1 MNETASPVSADPL
14 PAGTA
19 PAQTPHPVEKKEVL
33 FHGVPAS
40 PGICRGRVL
49 VFGAAHTDF
58 DEIDQIPIEPSEV
71 NAEVEHFLTA
81 VEKTKNEI
89 KALQD
94 KMQKTIEKRDA
105 KIFDAHLLLVEDK
118 LLHKEVISRIR
129 TQLCSAQSAFLLTIQ
144 KYIKA
149 ISGANDT
156 YLNERAGDI
165 RDIASRVIR
174 NLNGDSDA
182 GPTLDHLPENT
193 VVIAHDLTPSDTAM
207 LDRRNI
213 LGFAIETGSR
223 TCHTSI
229 LARSLRIPAVV
240 GMRNIAGKFANGD
253 EVIVDGFLGM
263 VIRNP
268 SKETLAFYKEK
279 ISRKDELYNLLLKES
294 SRAAET
300 TDGYRV
306 KLCAN
311 IEGAD
316 DLDQVFRC
324 GAEGI
329 GLFRTEYLFMNTPVP
344 PDEETQYNIYAK
356 LLQAMRGRAV
366 TIRTVDL
373 GGDKLDYASASATR
387 EPNPF
392 LGLRAIRLCHEKPR
406 IIRTQL
412 RALLRA
418 GVFGDL
424 RIMFPMVS
432 SLSEIEELLTIRDEV
447 MEELK
452 NENLQFDPKVK
463 IGAMIEIPS
472 ACLIADALAAK
483 VDFFSIGSNDL
494 VQYTLAVDRL
504 NERVAYLYRPSHPA
518 VMELI
523 RLTVAAAKKHRIP
536 VCVCGEIA
544 ADPRFTPILLG
555 LGVLE
560 LSMSPNAIAE
570 IRGVIRKT
578 SMLASERIAKVAL
591 TATDP
596 EDVMDLA
603 KEHIQTVAPD
613 IASIFG

>member
-1 MNETASPVSADPL
+1 MNASASSDPL
-14 PAGTA
+14 PADAAA
-19 PAQTPHPVEKKEVL
+19 PPPHSVEKKEVL
-33 FHGVPAS
+33 FHGFPAS

-58 DEIDQIPIEPSEV
+58 NEIDPIPIEASEAD
-71 NAEVEHFLTA
+71 AEVERFQSAL
-81 VEKTKNEI
+81 EKTKAEI
-89 KALQD
+89 KALQK
-94 KMQKTIEKRDA
+94 KMQRTIEKRDA
-105 KIFDAHLLLVEDK
+105 KIFDAHLLIVEDK
-118 LLHKEVISRIR
+118 LLLKEVVSRIR
-129 TQLCSAQSAFLLTIQ
+129 GQLCSAQSSFLLTIQ
-144 KYIKA
+144 RYLNA
-149 ISGANDT
+149 ISGTNDT

-165 RDIASRVIR
+165 RDIANRILR
-174 NLNGDSDA
+174 NLTGDRDG
-182 GPTLDHLPENT
+182 GPSLDNLPENT

-207 LDRRNI
+207 LDRKNI
-213 LGFAIETGSR
+213 LGFAIETGSK

-268 SKETLAFYKEK
+268 SRDTLAFYREK
-279 ISRKDELYNLLLKES
+279 ISRKDELYSVLMKES

-316 DLDQVFRC
+316 DLEEVYRC

-329 GLFRTEYLFMNTPVP
+329 GLFRTEYLFMNTPVA
-344 PDEETQYNIYAK
+344 PDEETQYRIYAK
-356 LLQAMRGRAV
+356 LLRGMRGRAV

-373 GGDKLDYASASATR
+373 GGDKLDFASASAAR

-392 LGLRAIRLCHEKPR
+392 LGLRAIRLCHEKPQL
-406 IIRTQL
+406 IRTQL

-418 GVFGDL
+418 GVEGDL

-432 SLSEIEELLTIRDEV
+432 SLSEIEELLAIRDEV

-452 NENLQFDPKVK
+452 IEKIPFDPKVK

-523 RLTVAAAKKHRIP
+523 RLTVEAAKKHRIP

-560 LSMSPNAIAE
+560 LSMSPNALAE
-570 IRGVIRKT
+570 VRGVIRKT
-578 SMLASERIAKVAL
+578 SMLDSEHLAKVAL
-591 TATDP
+591 TAADP
-596 EDVMDLA
+596 EDVMVLA

-613 IASIFG
+613 IASILG

>member
-1 MNETASPVSADPL
+1 MIDTASADPL
-14 PAGTA
+14 PAAAT
-19 PAQTPHPVEKKEVL
+19 HPVEKKEVL
-33 FHGVPAS
+33 FHGFPAS
-40 PGICRGRVL
+40 PGICCGRVL

-58 DEIDQIPIEPSEV
+58 REVDPIPIEASEID
-71 NAEVEHFLTA
+71 AEIARFQSA
-81 VEKTKNEI
+81 IEKTKSEI
-89 KALQD
+89 KTIQNR
-94 KMQKTIEKRDA
+94 MQKTIEKRDA
-105 KIFDAHLLLVEDK
+105 KIFDAHLLIVEDR
-118 LLHKEVISRIR
+118 LLHKEVVSRIR
-129 TQLCSAQSAFLLTIQ
+129 NELCNAQSSFLLTIRR
-144 KYIKA
+144 YLDA
-149 ISGANDT
+149 ISGTNDT

-165 RDIASRVIR
+165 RDIANRILR
-174 NLNGDSDA
+174 NLNGDKDG
-182 GPTLDHLPENT
+182 GPSLDNLPENT

-213 LGFAIETGSR
+213 LGFAIETGSK

-268 SKETLAFYKEK
+268 SRETLAFYREK
-279 ISRKDELYNLLLKES
+279 ISRKDELYSILQKES

-316 DLDQVFRC
+316 DLEEVSRC

-329 GLFRTEYLFMNTPVP
+329 GLFRTEYLFMNTPVA
-344 PDEETQYNIYAK
+344 PDEETQYKIYSK
-356 LLQAMRGRAV
+356 LLRAMRGRAV

-373 GGDKLDYASASATR
+373 GGDKLDFASASATR

-392 LGLRAIRLCHEKPR
+392 LGLRAIRLCHEKPQL
-406 IIRTQL
+406 IRTQL

-418 GVFGDL
+418 GVYGDL

-432 SLSEIEELLTIRDEV
+432 SLSEIEELLAIRDEV

-452 NENLQFDPKVK
+452 NENLPFDPKVR

-523 RLTVAAAKKHRIP
+523 RLTVEAAKKHRIP

-570 IRGVIRKT
+570 VRGVIRKT
-578 SMLASERIAKVAL
+578 SMLASEQLAKIAL
-591 TATDP
+591 TAADP
-596 EDVMDLA
+596 EDVMVLA
-603 KEHIQTVAPD
+603 KEHIQSVAPD
-613 IASIFG
+613 IASILG

>member
-1 MNETASPVSADPL
+1 MTSPASTDPLGTASA
-14 PAGTA
+14 
-19 PAQTPHPVEKKEVL
+19 PHPVEKKEVL
-33 FHGVPAS
+33 FHGFPAS

-58 DEIDQIPIEPSEV
+58 NEIDPIPIEPSDAE
-71 NAEVEHFLTA
+71 AEVARFQSA
-81 VEKTKNEI
+81 IEKTKAEI
-89 KALQD
+89 KALQK

-105 KIFDAHLLLVEDK
+105 KIFDAHLLIVEDK
-118 LLHKEVISRIR
+118 LLHREVVSRIR
-129 TQLCSAQSAFLLTIQ
+129 TGLCNAQSSFLLTIQ
-144 KYIKA
+144 RYLNA
-149 ISGANDT
+149 ISGTNDT

-165 RDIASRVIR
+165 RDIANRILR
-174 NLNGDSDA
+174 NLTGDKDG
-182 GPTLDHLPENT
+182 GPSLDNLPENT

-207 LDRRNI
+207 LDRKNI

-268 SKETLAFYKEK
+268 CRETLAFYKEK
-279 ISRKDELYNLLLKES
+279 ISRKDELYSILLKDS

-316 DLDQVFRC
+316 DLEQVFRC

-344 PDEETQYNIYAK
+344 PDEETQFQIYSK
-356 LLQAMRGRAV
+356 LLRAMHGRAV

-373 GGDKLDYASASATR
+373 GGDKLDFASASAIR

-392 LGLRAIRLCHEKPR
+392 LGLRAIRLCHEKPQ

-418 GVFGDL
+418 GVEGDL

-432 SLSEIEELLTIRDEV
+432 SLSEIEELLSIRDEV

-452 NENLQFDPKVK
+452 RENLPFDPKVR

-472 ACLIADALAAK
+472 ACLIADALAAI
-483 VDFFSIGSNDL
+483 VDFFSIGSHDL
-494 VQYTLAVDRL
+494 VQYPLAVDRL

-523 RLTVAAAKKHRIP
+523 RLTVEAAKRHRIP

-560 LSMSPNAIAE
+560 LSTSPNALAE

-578 SMLASERIAKVAL
+578 SMLDSERIAKVAL
-591 TATDP
+591 TAADP
-596 EDVMDLA
+596 EDVMVLA

>member
-1 MNETASPVSADPL
+1 MIDPASADPL
-14 PAGTA
+14 PGAAAAA
-19 PAQTPHPVEKKEVL
+19 PAVEKKEVL
-33 FHGVPAS
+33 FHGFPAS

-58 DEIDQIPIEPSEV
+58 HEIDPIPIAASEV
-71 NAEVEHFLTA
+71 DAEVARFQSA
-81 VEKTKNEI
+81 IEKTKSEI
-89 KALQD
+89 KTIQD
-94 KMQKTIEKRDA
+94 RMQKTIEKRDA
-105 KIFDAHLLLVEDK
+105 KIFDAHLLIVGDK
-118 LLHKEVISRIR
+118 LIHKEVISRIKNG
-129 TQLCSAQSAFLLTIQ
+129 LCNAQSSFLLTIQ
-144 KYIKA
+144 KYLDA
-149 ISGANDT
+149 ISGTNDT

-165 RDIASRVIR
+165 RDIANRILR
-174 NLNGDSDA
+174 NLNGDKDG
-182 GPTLDHLPENT
+182 GPSLDNLPENT

-207 LDRRNI
+207 LDRKNI
-213 LGFAIETGSR
+213 LGFAIETGSK

-268 SKETLAFYKEK
+268 SRETLAFYREK
-279 ISRKDELYNLLLKES
+279 ISRKDELYSILQKES

-316 DLDQVFRC
+316 DLEEVSRC

-329 GLFRTEYLFMNTPVP
+329 GLFRTEYLFMNTPVA
-344 PDEETQYNIYAK
+344 PDEETQYQIYAK
-356 LLQAMRGRAV
+356 LLRAMRGRAV

-373 GGDKLDYASASATR
+373 GGDKLDFASVSATR

-392 LGLRAIRLCHEKPR
+392 LGLRAIRLCHEKPQL
-406 IIRTQL
+406 IRTQL

-418 GVFGDL
+418 GTEGDL

-432 SLSEIEELLTIRDEV
+432 SLSEIEELLSIRDEI
-447 MEELK
+447 MEELR
-452 NENLQFDPKVK
+452 NENIPFDPKVR

-523 RLTVAAAKKHRIP
+523 RLTVGAAKKHRIP

-560 LSMSPNAIAE
+560 LSMSPNALAE
-570 IRGVIRKT
+570 VRGVIRKT
-578 SMLASERIAKVAL
+578 SMLASEQLAKIAL
-591 TATDP
+591 TSADP
-596 EDVMDLA
+596 EDVMVLA
-603 KEHIQTVAPD
+603 KEHIQSVAPD
-613 IASIFG
+613 IASILG

>member
-1 MNETASPVSADPL
+1 MIDPASADPL
-14 PAGTA
+14 PGAAAAT
-19 PAQTPHPVEKKEVL
+19 VEKKEVL
-33 FHGVPAS
+33 FHGFPAS

-58 DEIDQIPIEPSEV
+58 HEIDPIPIAASEV
-71 NAEVEHFLTA
+71 DAEVARFLSA
-81 VEKTKNEI
+81 IEKTKSEI
-89 KALQD
+89 KTIQD
-94 KMQKTIEKRDA
+94 RMQKTIEKRDA
-105 KIFDAHLLLVEDK
+105 KIFDAHLLIVGDK
-118 LLHKEVISRIR
+118 LIHKEVISRIKNG
-129 TQLCSAQSAFLLTIQ
+129 LCNAQSSFLLTIQ
-144 KYIKA
+144 KYLDA
-149 ISGANDT
+149 IAGTNDT

-165 RDIASRVIR
+165 RDIANRILR
-174 NLNGDSDA
+174 NLNGDKDG
-182 GPTLDHLPENT
+182 GPSLDNLPENT

-207 LDRRNI
+207 LDRKNI
-213 LGFAIETGSR
+213 LGFAIETGSK

-268 SKETLAFYKEK
+268 SRETLAFYREK
-279 ISRKDELYNLLLKES
+279 ISRKDELYSILQKES

-316 DLDQVFRC
+316 DLEEVSRC

-329 GLFRTEYLFMNTPVP
+329 GLFRTEYLFMNTPVA
-344 PDEETQYNIYAK
+344 PDEETQYQIYAK
-356 LLQAMRGRAV
+356 LLRAMRGRAV

-373 GGDKLDYASASATR
+373 GGDKLDFASVSATR

-392 LGLRAIRLCHEKPR
+392 LGLRAIRLCHEKPQL
-406 IIRTQL
+406 IRTQL

-418 GVFGDL
+418 GTEGDL

-432 SLSEIEELLTIRDEV
+432 SLSEIEELLSIRDEI

-452 NENLQFDPKVK
+452 NENVPFDPKVK

-523 RLTVAAAKKHRIP
+523 RLTVEAAKKHRIP

-560 LSMSPNAIAE
+560 LSMSPNALAE
-570 IRGVIRKT
+570 VRGVIRKT
-578 SMLASERIAKVAL
+578 SMLASEQLAKIAL
-591 TATDP
+591 TSADP
-596 EDVMDLA
+596 EDVMVLA
-603 KEHIQTVAPD
+603 KEHIQAVAPD
-613 IASIFG
+613 IASILG

>member
-1 MNETASPVSADPL
+1 MIDPASADPL
-14 PAGTA
+14 PGAA
-19 PAQTPHPVEKKEVL
+19 AAPVEKKEVL
-33 FHGVPAS
+33 FHGFPAS

-58 DEIDQIPIEPSEV
+58 HEIDPIPIAASEV
-71 NAEVEHFLTA
+71 DAEVARFLSA
-81 VEKTKNEI
+81 IEKTKSEI
-89 KALQD
+89 KTIQD
-94 KMQKTIEKRDA
+94 RMQKTIEKRDA
-105 KIFDAHLLLVEDK
+105 KIFDAHLLIVGDK
-118 LLHKEVISRIR
+118 LIHKEVISRIKNG
-129 TQLCSAQSAFLLTIQ
+129 LCNAQSSFLLTIQ
-144 KYIKA
+144 KYLDA
-149 ISGANDT
+149 IAGTNDT

-165 RDIASRVIR
+165 RDIANRILR
-174 NLNGDSDA
+174 NLNGDKDG
-182 GPTLDHLPENT
+182 GPSLDNLPENT

-207 LDRRNI
+207 LDRKNI
-213 LGFAIETGSR
+213 LGFAIETGSK

-268 SKETLAFYKEK
+268 SRETLAFYREK
-279 ISRKDELYNLLLKES
+279 ISRKDELYSILRKES

-316 DLDQVFRC
+316 DLEEVSRC

-329 GLFRTEYLFMNTPVP
+329 GLFRTEYLFMNTPVA
-344 PDEETQYNIYAK
+344 PDEETQYQIYSK
-356 LLQAMRGRAV
+356 LLRAMRGRAV

-373 GGDKLDYASASATR
+373 GGDKLDFASFSATR

-392 LGLRAIRLCHEKPR
+392 LGLRAIRLCHEKPQL
-406 IIRTQL
+406 IRTQL

-418 GVFGDL
+418 GTEGDL

-432 SLSEIEELLTIRDEV
+432 SLSEIEELLSIRDEI

-452 NENLQFDPKVK
+452 NANIPFDPKVK

-523 RLTVAAAKKHRIP
+523 RLTVEAAKKHRIP

-560 LSMSPNAIAE
+560 LSMSPNALAE
-570 IRGVIRKT
+570 VRGVIRKT
-578 SMLASERIAKVAL
+578 SMLASEQLAKIAL
-591 TATDP
+591 TSADP
-596 EDVMDLA
+596 EDVMVLA
-603 KEHIQTVAPD
+603 KEHIQSVAPD
-613 IASIFG
+613 IASILG

>member
-1 MNETASPVSADPL
+1 MIDPASADPL
-14 PAGTA
+14 PGAA
-19 PAQTPHPVEKKEVL
+19 AAPVEKKEVL
-33 FHGVPAS
+33 FHGFPAS

-58 DEIDQIPIEPSEV
+58 HEIDPIPIAASEV
-71 NAEVEHFLTA
+71 DAEVARFLSA
-81 VEKTKNEI
+81 IEKTKSEI
-89 KALQD
+89 KTIQD
-94 KMQKTIEKRDA
+94 RMQKTIEKRDA
-105 KIFDAHLLLVEDK
+105 KIFDAHLLIVGDK
-118 LLHKEVISRIR
+118 LIHKEVISRIKNG
-129 TQLCSAQSAFLLTIQ
+129 LCNAQSSFLLTIQ
-144 KYIKA
+144 KYLDA
-149 ISGANDT
+149 IAGTNDT

-165 RDIASRVIR
+165 RDIANRILR
-174 NLNGDSDA
+174 NLNGDKDG
-182 GPTLDHLPENT
+182 GPSLDNLPENT

-207 LDRRNI
+207 LDRKNI
-213 LGFAIETGSR
+213 LGFAIETGSK

-268 SKETLAFYKEK
+268 RRETLAFYREK
-279 ISRKDELYNLLLKES
+279 ISRKDELYSILQKES

-316 DLDQVFRC
+316 DLEEVSRC

-329 GLFRTEYLFMNTPVP
+329 GLFRTEYLFMNTPVA
-344 PDEETQYNIYAK
+344 PDEETQYQIYAK
-356 LLQAMRGRAV
+356 LLRAMRGRAV

-373 GGDKLDYASASATR
+373 GGDKLDFASVSATR

-392 LGLRAIRLCHEKPR
+392 LGLRAIRLCHEKPQL
-406 IIRTQL
+406 IRTQL

-418 GVFGDL
+418 GTEGDL

-432 SLSEIEELLTIRDEV
+432 SLSEIEELLSIRDEI

-452 NENLQFDPKVK
+452 NENVPFDPKVK

-523 RLTVAAAKKHRIP
+523 RLTVEAAKKHRIP

-560 LSMSPNAIAE
+560 LSMSPNALAE
-570 IRGVIRKT
+570 VRGVIRKT
-578 SMLASERIAKVAL
+578 SMLASEQLAKIAL
-591 TATDP
+591 TSADP
-596 EDVMDLA
+596 EDVMVLA
-603 KEHIQTVAPD
+603 KEHIQAVAPD
-613 IASIFG
+613 IASILG

>member
-1 MNETASPVSADPL
+1 MIDSASADPL
-14 PAGTA
+14 GTA
-19 PAQTPHPVEKKEVL
+19 AALRPVEKKEVL
-33 FHGVPAS
+33 FHGFPAS

-58 DEIDQIPIEPSEV
+58 NEIDPIPIEPGDAD
-71 NAEVEHFLTA
+71 AEVTRFQSAL
-81 VEKTKNEI
+81 EKTKAEI
-89 KALQD
+89 KALQK
-94 KMQKTIEKRDA
+94 KMQRTVEKRDA
-105 KIFDAHLLLVEDK
+105 KIFDAHLLIVEDK
-118 LLHKEVISRIR
+118 LLVKEVVTRIR
-129 TQLCSAQSAFLLTIQ
+129 SQLCNAQSSFLLTIQ
-144 KYIKA
+144 RYLNA
-149 ISGANDT
+149 ISGTNDT
-156 YLNERAGDI
+156 YLKERAGDI
-165 RDIASRVIR
+165 RDIANRILR
-174 NLNGDSDA
+174 NLTGDKDG
-182 GPTLDHLPENT
+182 GPSLDNLPENT
-193 VVIAHDLTPSDTAM
+193 VIIAHDLTPSDTAM
-207 LDRRNI
+207 LDRKNI

-268 SKETLAFYKEK
+268 SRDTLAFYREK
-279 ISRKDELYNLLLKES
+279 ISRKDELYNILLKES

-316 DLDQVFRC
+316 DLEEVFRC

-329 GLFRTEYLFMNTPVP
+329 GLFRTEYLFMNTPVA
-344 PDEETQYNIYAK
+344 PDEETQFQIYSK
-356 LLQAMRGRAV
+356 LLRAMRGRAV

-373 GGDKLDYASASATR
+373 GGDKLDFASASAAR

-392 LGLRAIRLCHEKPR
+392 LGLRAIRLCHEKPQL
-406 IIRTQL
+406 IRTQL

-418 GVFGDL
+418 GVEGDL

-432 SLSEIEELLTIRDEV
+432 SLSEIEELLDLRDEV
-447 MEELK
+447 IEELK
-452 NENLQFDPKVK
+452 AQNTPFDPEVR

-523 RLTVAAAKKHRIP
+523 RRTVEAAKKHRIP

-560 LSMSPNAIAE
+560 LSMSPNAVAE
-570 IRGVIRKT
+570 VRGVIRKT
-578 SMLASERIAKVAL
+578 SMLASEHLAKVAL
-591 TATDP
+591 TAADP
-596 EDVMDLA
+596 EDVMILA

-613 IASIFG
+613 IASILG

>member
-1 MNETASPVSADPL
+1 MIDPASADPL
-14 PAGTA
+14 PGAA
-19 PAQTPHPVEKKEVL
+19 AAPVEKKEVL
-33 FHGVPAS
+33 FHGFPAS

-58 DEIDQIPIEPSEV
+58 HEIDPIPIAATDV
-71 NAEVEHFLTA
+71 DAEVARFQSA
-81 VEKTKNEI
+81 IEKTKSEI
-89 KALQD
+89 KTIQNR
-94 KMQKTIEKRDA
+94 MQKTIEKRDA
-105 KIFDAHLLLVEDK
+105 KIFDAHLLIVEDK
-118 LLHKEVISRIR
+118 LLHKEVLSRIKNG
-129 TQLCSAQSAFLLTIQ
+129 LCNAQSSFLLTIQ
-144 KYIKA
+144 KYLDA
-149 ISGANDT
+149 ISGTNDT

-165 RDIASRVIR
+165 RDIANRILR
-174 NLNGDSDA
+174 NLNGDKDG
-182 GPTLDHLPENT
+182 GPSLDNLPENT

-213 LGFAIETGSR
+213 LGFAIETGSK

-268 SKETLAFYKEK
+268 SRDTLAFYREK
-279 ISRKDELYNLLLKES
+279 ISRKDELYSILRKES

-316 DLDQVFRC
+316 DLEEVFRC

-329 GLFRTEYLFMNTPVP
+329 GLFRTEYLFMNTPVA

-356 LLQAMRGRAV
+356 LLRAMRGRAV

-373 GGDKLDYASASATR
+373 GGDKLDFASASATR

-392 LGLRAIRLCHEKPR
+392 LGLRAIRLCHEKPQL
-406 IIRTQL
+406 IRTQL

-418 GVFGDL
+418 GTEGDL

-432 SLSEIEELLTIRDEV
+432 SLSEIEELLSIRDEV

-452 NENLQFDPKVK
+452 AANVPFDPKVR

-523 RLTVAAAKKHRIP
+523 RLTVEAAKKHRIP

-560 LSMSPNAIAE
+560 LSMSPNALAE
-570 IRGVIRKT
+570 VRGVIRKT
-578 SMLASERIAKVAL
+578 SMLASEQLAKIAL
-591 TATDP
+591 TSADP
-596 EDVMDLA
+596 EDVMVLA
-603 KEHIQTVAPD
+603 KEHIQSVAPD
-613 IASIFG
+613 IASILG

>member
-1 MNETASPVSADPL
+1 MTVSASSSPDPL
-14 PAGTA
+14 PSAAGSR
-19 PAQTPHPVEKKEVL
+19 PAAHPVEKKEVL
-33 FHGVPAS
+33 FHGFPAS

-58 DEIDQIPIEPSEV
+58 TETIDPIPIEESEV
-71 NAEVEHFLTA
+71 ESEVKQFQTA
-81 VEKTKNEI
+81 LEKTKAEI
-89 KALQD
+89 KELQK
-94 KMQKTIEKRDA
+94 KMQKAVEKRDA
-105 KIFDAHLLLVEDK
+105 KIFDAHLLIVEDK
-118 LLHKEVISRIR
+118 LLHKEVVSRIR
-129 TQLCSAQSAFLLTIQ
+129 GQLCSAQSSFLLTIQ
-144 KYIKA
+144 RYINA
-149 ISGANDT
+149 ISGTNDT
-156 YLNERAGDI
+156 YLHERAGDI
-165 RDIASRVIR
+165 RDIANRILR
-174 NLNGDSDA
+174 NLNGDKDSSL
-182 GPTLDHLPENT
+182 TLDNLPENT

-268 SKETLAFYKEK
+268 SPETLAFYQEK
-279 ISRKDELYNLLLKES
+279 ISRKDELYNILLKES

-316 DLDQVFRC
+316 DLEQVFRC

-344 PDEETQYNIYAK
+344 PDEETQFQIYSK
-356 LLQAMRGRAV
+356 LLRAMRGRSV

-373 GGDKLDYASASATR
+373 GGDKLDYASASSIR

-392 LGLRAIRLCHEKPR
+392 LGLRAIRLCHEKPQ
-406 IIRTQL
+406 IIRTQM

-418 GVFGDL
+418 GVNGDL

-432 SLSEIEELLTIRDEV
+432 SLSEIEELLAIRDEI

-452 NENLQFDPKVK
+452 NENIPFDPEVR

-560 LSMSPNAIAE
+560 LSMSPNAVAE
-570 IRGVIRKT
+570 VRGVIRKT
-578 SMLASERIAKVAL
+578 SMLASENLAKIAL
-591 TATDP
+591 TASDP
-596 EDVMDLA
+596 EEVMDLA
-603 KEHIQTVAPD
+603 KEHIQSVAPD
-613 IASIFG
+613 IASILG

>member
-1 MNETASPVSADPL
+1 MTSPASADPL

-19 PAQTPHPVEKKEVL
+19 AASAQAVEKKEVL
-33 FHGVPAS
+33 FHGFPAS

-58 DEIDQIPIEPSEV
+58 HEIDPIPIAPSEV
-71 NAEVEHFLTA
+71 DAEVARFQSAIER
-81 VEKTKNEI
+81 TKSEI
-89 KALQD
+89 KTIQ
-94 KMQKTIEKRDA
+94 KRMQRTIEKRDA
-105 KIFDAHLLLVEDK
+105 KIFDAHLLIVEDK
-118 LLHKEVISRIR
+118 LLHKEVLSRIR
-129 TQLCSAQSAFLLTIQ
+129 NGLCNAQSSFLLTIQ
-144 KYIKA
+144 RYLDA
-149 ISGANDT
+149 ISGTNDT

-165 RDIASRVIR
+165 RDIANRILR
-174 NLNGDSDA
+174 NLTGDRES
-182 GPTLDHLPENT
+182 GPSLDNLPENT

-268 SKETLAFYKEK
+268 SPDTLAFYREK
-279 ISRKDELYNLLLKES
+279 ISRKDELYSILLKES

-311 IEGAD
+311 IESTD
-316 DLDQVFRC
+316 DLEEVSRY

-329 GLFRTEYLFMNTPVP
+329 GLFRTEYLFMNTPVA
-344 PDEETQYNIYAK
+344 PDEETQYQIYSK
-356 LLQAMRGRAV
+356 LLRAMHGRAV

-373 GGDKLDYASASATR
+373 GGDKLDFASASATR

-392 LGLRAIRLCHEKPR
+392 LGLRAIRLCHEKPQL
-406 IIRTQL
+406 IRTQL

-418 GVFGDL
+418 GVEGDL

-432 SLSEIEELLTIRDEV
+432 SLSEIEELLAIRDEI

-452 NENLQFDPKVK
+452 NENIPFDPKVK

-560 LSMSPNAIAE
+560 LSMSANAIAE
-570 IRGVIRKT
+570 VRGVIRKT
-578 SMLASERIAKVAL
+578 SMLASEQLAKIAL
-591 TATDP
+591 TAADP
-596 EDVMDLA
+596 EDVMVLA
-603 KEHIQTVAPD
+603 KEHIQSVAPD
-613 IASIFG
+613 IASILG

>member
-1 MNETASPVSADPL
+1 MIDPASADPL
-14 PAGTA
+14 PGSASA
-19 PAQTPHPVEKKEVL
+19 SVPVEKKEVL
-33 FHGVPAS
+33 FHGFPAS

-58 DEIDQIPIEPSEV
+58 HEIDPIPIAATDV
-71 NAEVEHFLTA
+71 DAEVARFQSA
-81 VEKTKNEI
+81 IEKTKSEI
-89 KALQD
+89 KTIQNR
-94 KMQKTIEKRDA
+94 MQKTIEKRDA
-105 KIFDAHLLLVEDK
+105 KIFDAHLLIVEDK
-118 LLHKEVISRIR
+118 LLHKEVLSRIKNG
-129 TQLCSAQSAFLLTIQ
+129 LCNAQSSFLLTIQ
-144 KYIKA
+144 KYLDA
-149 ISGANDT
+149 ISGTNDT

-165 RDIASRVIR
+165 RDIANRILR
-174 NLNGDSDA
+174 NLNGDKDG
-182 GPTLDHLPENT
+182 GPSLDNLPENT

-213 LGFAIETGSR
+213 LGFAIETGSK

-268 SKETLAFYKEK
+268 SRETLAFYREK
-279 ISRKDELYNLLLKES
+279 ISRKDELYSILRKES

-316 DLDQVFRC
+316 DLEEVFRC

-329 GLFRTEYLFMNTPVP
+329 GLFRTEYLFMNTPVA
-344 PDEETQYNIYAK
+344 PDEETQYSIYAK
-356 LLQAMRGRAV
+356 LLRAMRGRAV

-373 GGDKLDYASASATR
+373 GGDKLDFASASAVR

-392 LGLRAIRLCHEKPR
+392 LGLRAIRLCHEKPQL
-406 IIRTQL
+406 IRTQL

-418 GVFGDL
+418 GTEGDL

-432 SLSEIEELLTIRDEV
+432 SLSEIEELLSIRDEV

-452 NENLQFDPKVK
+452 AANIPFDPKVR

-523 RLTVAAAKKHRIP
+523 RLTVEAAKKHRIP

-560 LSMSPNAIAE
+560 LSMSPNALAE
-570 IRGVIRKT
+570 VRGVIRKT
-578 SMLASERIAKVAL
+578 SMLASEQLAKIAL
-591 TATDP
+591 TSADP
-596 EDVMDLA
+596 EDVMVLA
-603 KEHIQTVAPD
+603 KEHIQSVAPD
-613 IASIFG
+613 IASILG

>member
-1 MNETASPVSADPL
+1 MIDPASADPL
-14 PAGTA
+14 PGAA
-19 PAQTPHPVEKKEVL
+19 AAPVEKKEVL
-33 FHGVPAS
+33 FHGFPAS

-58 DEIDQIPIEPSEV
+58 HEIDPIPIAATDV
-71 NAEVEHFLTA
+71 DAEVARFQSA
-81 VEKTKNEI
+81 IEKTKSEI
-89 KALQD
+89 KTIQNR
-94 KMQKTIEKRDA
+94 MQKTIEKRDA
-105 KIFDAHLLLVEDK
+105 KIFDAHLLIVEDK
-118 LLHKEVISRIR
+118 LLHKEVLSRIKNG
-129 TQLCSAQSAFLLTIQ
+129 LCNAQSSFLLTIQ
-144 KYIKA
+144 KYLDA
-149 ISGANDT
+149 ISGTNDT

-165 RDIASRVIR
+165 RDIANRILR
-174 NLNGDSDA
+174 NLNGDKDG
-182 GPTLDHLPENT
+182 GPSLDNLPENT

-213 LGFAIETGSR
+213 LGFAIETGSK

-268 SKETLAFYKEK
+268 SRETLAFYREK
-279 ISRKDELYNLLLKES
+279 ISRKDELYSILRKES

-316 DLDQVFRC
+316 DLEEVFRC

-329 GLFRTEYLFMNTPVP
+329 GLFRTEYLFMNTPVA
-344 PDEETQYNIYAK
+344 PDEETQYSIYAK
-356 LLQAMRGRAV
+356 LLRAMRGRAV

-373 GGDKLDYASASATR
+373 GGDKLDFASASATR

-392 LGLRAIRLCHEKPR
+392 LGLRAIRLCHEKPQL
-406 IIRTQL
+406 IRTQL

-418 GVFGDL
+418 GTEGDL

-432 SLSEIEELLTIRDEV
+432 SLSEIEELLSIRDEV

-452 NENLQFDPKVK
+452 AANIPFDPKVR

-523 RLTVAAAKKHRIP
+523 RLTVEAAKKHRIP

-560 LSMSPNAIAE
+560 LSMSPNALAE
-570 IRGVIRKT
+570 VRGVIRKT
-578 SMLASERIAKVAL
+578 SMLASEQLAKIAL
-591 TATDP
+591 TSADP
-596 EDVMDLA
+596 EDVMVLA
-603 KEHIQTVAPD
+603 KEHIQSVAPD
-613 IASIFG
+613 IASILG

>member
-1 MNETASPVSADPL
+1 MNASASADPL
-14 PAGTA
+14 PAAAA
-19 PAQTPHPVEKKEVL
+19 PPPHSVEKKEVL
-33 FHGVPAS
+33 FHGFPAS
-40 PGICRGRVL
+40 PGICRGHVL

-58 DEIDQIPIEPSEV
+58 NEIDPIPIEASEAD
-71 NAEVEHFLTA
+71 AEVERFQSAL
-81 VEKTKNEI
+81 EKTKAEI
-89 KALQD
+89 KALQK
-94 KMQKTIEKRDA
+94 KMQRTIEKRDA
-105 KIFDAHLLLVEDK
+105 KIFDAHLLIVEDK
-118 LLHKEVISRIR
+118 LLLKEVVSRIR
-129 TQLCSAQSAFLLTIQ
+129 GQLCSAQSSFLLTIQ
-144 KYIKA
+144 RYLNA
-149 ISGANDT
+149 ISGTNDT

-165 RDIASRVIR
+165 RDIANRILR
-174 NLNGDSDA
+174 NLTGDRDG
-182 GPTLDHLPENT
+182 GPSLDNLPENT

-207 LDRRNI
+207 LDRKNI
-213 LGFAIETGSR
+213 LGFAIETGSK

-268 SKETLAFYKEK
+268 SRDTLAFYREK
-279 ISRKDELYNLLLKES
+279 ISRKDELYSVLMKES

-316 DLDQVFRC
+316 DLEEVYRC

-329 GLFRTEYLFMNTPVP
+329 GLFRTEYLFMNTPVA
-344 PDEETQYNIYAK
+344 PDEETQYRIYAK
-356 LLQAMRGRAV
+356 LLRGMRGRAV

-373 GGDKLDYASASATR
+373 GGDKLDFASASAAR

-392 LGLRAIRLCHEKPR
+392 LGLRAIRLCHEKPQL
-406 IIRTQL
+406 IRTQL

-418 GVFGDL
+418 GVEGDL

-432 SLSEIEELLTIRDEV
+432 SLSEIEELLAIRDEV

-452 NENLQFDPKVK
+452 NEKIPFDPKVK

-523 RLTVAAAKKHRIP
+523 RLTVEAAKKHRIP

-560 LSMSPNAIAE
+560 LSMSPNALAE
-570 IRGVIRKT
+570 VRGVIRKT
-578 SMLASERIAKVAL
+578 SMLDSEHLAKVAL
-591 TATDP
+591 TAADP
-596 EDVMDLA
+596 EDVMVLA

-613 IASIFG
+613 IASILG

>member
-1 MNETASPVSADPL
+1 MMETAVAGPL
-14 PAGTA
+14 PASST
-19 PAQTPHPVEKKEVL
+19 HPVEKKEVL
-33 FHGVPAS
+33 FHGFPAS

-58 DEIDQIPIEPSEV
+58 HEIDPIPIDASDV
-71 NAEVEHFLTA
+71 DAEVARFQSA
-81 VEKTKNEI
+81 IEKTKSEI
-89 KALQD
+89 KTIQD
-94 KMQKTIEKRDA
+94 RMQKTIEKRDA
-105 KIFDAHLLLVEDK
+105 KIFDAHLLIVEDK
-118 LLHKEVISRIR
+118 LLHKEVLSRIKNG
-129 TQLCSAQSAFLLTIQ
+129 LCNAQSSFLLTIQ
-144 KYIKA
+144 KYLDA
-149 ISGANDT
+149 ISGTNDT

-165 RDIASRVIR
+165 RDIANRILR
-174 NLNGDSDA
+174 NLNGDKDG
-182 GPTLDHLPENT
+182 GPSLDNLPENT

-213 LGFAIETGSR
+213 LGFAIETGSK

-268 SKETLAFYKEK
+268 SRDTLAFYREK
-279 ISRKDELYNLLLKES
+279 ISRKDELYSILQKES

-316 DLDQVFRC
+316 DLEEVFRC

-329 GLFRTEYLFMNTPVP
+329 GLFRTEYLFMNTPVA
-344 PDEETQYNIYAK
+344 PDEETQYQIYAK
-356 LLQAMRGRAV
+356 LLRAMRGRAV

-373 GGDKLDYASASATR
+373 GGDKLDFASASAIR

-392 LGLRAIRLCHEKPR
+392 LGLRAIRLCHEKPQL
-406 IIRTQL
+406 IRTQL

-418 GVFGDL
+418 GTEGDL

-432 SLSEIEELLTIRDEV
+432 SLSEIEELLAIRDEI

-452 NENLQFDPKVK
+452 NENIPFDPKVR

-523 RLTVAAAKKHRIP
+523 RLTVEAAKKHRIP

-560 LSMSPNAIAE
+560 LSMSPNALAE
-570 IRGVIRKT
+570 VRGVIRKT
-578 SMLASERIAKVAL
+578 SMLASEQLAKIAL

-596 EDVMDLA
+596 EDVMVLS
-603 KEHIQTVAPD
+603 KEHIQSVAPD
-613 IASIFG
+613 IASILG

>member
-1 MNETASPVSADPL
+1 MIDPASADPL
-14 PAGTA
+14 PGVAA
-19 PAQTPHPVEKKEVL
+19 ASAPVEKKEVL
-33 FHGVPAS
+33 FHGFPAS

-58 DEIDQIPIEPSEV
+58 HEIDPIPIAASDV
-71 NAEVEHFLTA
+71 DAEVARFLSA
-81 VEKTKNEI
+81 IEKTKSEI
-89 KALQD
+89 KTIQD
-94 KMQKTIEKRDA
+94 RMQKTIEKRDA
-105 KIFDAHLLLVEDK
+105 KIFDAHLLIVGDK
-118 LLHKEVISRIR
+118 LIHKEAISRIKNG
-129 TQLCSAQSAFLLTIQ
+129 LCNAQSSFLLTIQ
-144 KYIKA
+144 KYLDA
-149 ISGANDT
+149 ISGTNDT

-165 RDIASRVIR
+165 RDIANRILR
-174 NLNGDSDA
+174 NLNGDKDG
-182 GPTLDHLPENT
+182 GPSLDNLPENT

-207 LDRRNI
+207 LDRKNI
-213 LGFAIETGSR
+213 LGFAIETGSK

-268 SKETLAFYKEK
+268 SRETLAFYREK
-279 ISRKDELYNLLLKES
+279 ISRKEELYSILQKES

-316 DLDQVFRC
+316 DLEEVSRC

-329 GLFRTEYLFMNTPVP
+329 GLFRTEYLFMNTPVA
-344 PDEETQYNIYAK
+344 PDEETQYQIYAK
-356 LLQAMRGRAV
+356 LLRAMRGRAV

-373 GGDKLDYASASATR
+373 GGDKLDFASASATR

-392 LGLRAIRLCHEKPR
+392 LGLRAIRLCHEKPQL
-406 IIRTQL
+406 IRTQL

-418 GVFGDL
+418 GTEGDL

-432 SLSEIEELLTIRDEV
+432 SLSEIEELLAIRDEI

-452 NENLQFDPKVK
+452 NENIPFDPKVK

-472 ACLIADALAAK
+472 ACLVADALAAK

-523 RLTVAAAKKHRIP
+523 RLTVEAAKKHRIP

-560 LSMSPNAIAE
+560 LSMSPNALAE
-570 IRGVIRKT
+570 VRGVIRKT
-578 SMLASERIAKVAL
+578 SMLASEQLAKIAL
-591 TATDP
+591 TSADP
-596 EDVMDLA
+596 EEVMVLA
-603 KEHIQTVAPD
+603 KEHIQSVAPD
-613 IASIFG
+613 IASILG

>member
-1 MNETASPVSADPL
+1 MTLPASSDPL
-14 PAGTA
+14 PAPDRQIPVDQ
-19 PAQTPHPVEKKEVL
+19 PAEKKEVL
-33 FHGVPAS
+33 FHGFPAS
-40 PGICRGRVL
+40 PGICRGRAL
-49 VFGAAHTDF
+49 VFGSAHTDF
-58 DEIDQIPIEPSEV
+58 NEIEPIPIEPSQVESEV
-71 NAEVEHFLTA
+71 AHFQA
-81 VEKTKNEI
+81 AIEKTRAEI
-89 KALQD
+89 KALQA
-94 KMQKTIEKRDA
+94 KMQKTVEKRDA
-105 KIFDAHLLLVEDK
+105 KIFDAHLLIVEDK

-129 TQLCSAQSAFLLTIQ
+129 DHLCNAQSSFLLTIER
-144 KYIKA
+144 YIKA
-149 ISGANDT
+149 ISGAGDS
-156 YLNERAGDI
+156 YLTERAADL
-165 RDIASRVIR
+165 RDIANRFLR
-174 NLNGDSDA
+174 NLGGDADGGLS
-182 GPTLDHLPENT
+182 LSNLPENT

-207 LDRRNI
+207 LDRKNI

-240 GMRNIAGKFANGD
+240 GMRNIAGKIANGD

-263 VIRNP
+263 LVRNP
-268 SKETLAFYKEK
+268 SRDTLAFYKEK
-279 ISRKDELYNLLLKES
+279 ISRKDELYNSLLKDS

-300 TDGYRV
+300 TDGYRI

-316 DLDQVFRC
+316 DLEQIFRC

-329 GLFRTEYLFMNTPVP
+329 GLFRTEYLFMNTQTP
-344 PDEETQYNIYAK
+344 PDEETQYGIYVK
-356 LLQAMRGRAV
+356 VLRAMRGRAV

-373 GGDKLDYASASATR
+373 GGDKLDPASASAIR

-392 LGLRAIRLCHEKPR
+392 LGLRAIRLCHEKPQ

-418 GVFGDL
+418 GAEGDL

-432 SLSEIEELLTIRDEV
+432 SLCEIEELLSIRDEII
-447 MEELK
+447 EDLK
-452 NENLQFDPKVK
+452 RENIPFDPKVK
-463 IGAMIEIPS
+463 FGAMIEIPS
-472 ACLIADALAAK
+472 AALIADALAAK

-523 RLTVAAAKKHRIP
+523 RLTVQAAKKHRIP

-555 LGVLE
+555 MGVLE
-560 LSMSPNAIAE
+560 LSMGASAIAE
-570 IRGVIRKT
+570 IRGVIRKI
-578 SMLASERIAKVAL
+578 SMLDSERLAKIAL
-591 TATDP
+591 TAADP
-596 EDVMDLA
+596 EDVMTLA
-603 KEHIQTVAPD
+603 KEHIQSVAPD
-613 IASIFG
+613 IASILG

>member
-1 MNETASPVSADPL
+1 MIDTASADPL
-14 PAGTA
+14 PAA
-19 PAQTPHPVEKKEVL
+19 AVHPVEKKEVL
-33 FHGVPAS
+33 FHGFPAS
-40 PGICRGRVL
+40 PGICHGRVL

-58 DEIDQIPIEPSEV
+58 REVDPIPIEASEID
-71 NAEVEHFLTA
+71 AEIARFQSA
-81 VEKTKNEI
+81 IEKTKSEI
-89 KALQD
+89 KTIQNR
-94 KMQKTIEKRDA
+94 MQKTIEKRDA
-105 KIFDAHLLLVEDK
+105 KIFDAHLLIVEDR
-118 LLHKEVISRIR
+118 LLHKEVVSRIR
-129 TQLCSAQSAFLLTIQ
+129 NELCNAQSSFLLTIRR
-144 KYIKA
+144 YLDA
-149 ISGANDT
+149 ISGTNDT

-165 RDIASRVIR
+165 RDIANRILR
-174 NLNGDSDA
+174 NLNGDKDG
-182 GPTLDHLPENT
+182 GPSLDNLPENT

-213 LGFAIETGSR
+213 LGFAIETGSK

-268 SKETLAFYKEK
+268 SRETLAFYREK
-279 ISRKDELYNLLLKES
+279 ISRKDELYSILQKES

-316 DLDQVFRC
+316 DLEEVSRC

-329 GLFRTEYLFMNTPVP
+329 GLFRTEYLFMNTPVA
-344 PDEETQYNIYAK
+344 PDEETQYKIYSK
-356 LLQAMRGRAV
+356 LLRAMRGRAV

-373 GGDKLDYASASATR
+373 GGDKLDFASASATR

-392 LGLRAIRLCHEKPR
+392 LGLRAIRLCHEKPQL
-406 IIRTQL
+406 IRTQL

-418 GVFGDL
+418 GVYGDL

-432 SLSEIEELLTIRDEV
+432 SLSEIEELLAIRDEV

-452 NENLQFDPKVK
+452 NENLPFDPKVR

-523 RLTVAAAKKHRIP
+523 RLTVEAAKKHRIP

-570 IRGVIRKT
+570 VRGVIRKT
-578 SMLASERIAKVAL
+578 SMLASEQLAKIAL
-591 TATDP
+591 TAADP
-596 EDVMDLA
+596 EDVMVLA
-603 KEHIQTVAPD
+603 KEHIQSVAPD
-613 IASIFG
+613 IASILG

>member
-1 MNETASPVSADPL
+1 MIDPASADPL
-14 PAGTA
+14 PGAA
-19 PAQTPHPVEKKEVL
+19 AAPVEKKEVL
-33 FHGVPAS
+33 FHGFPAS

-58 DEIDQIPIEPSEV
+58 HEIDPIPIAASEV
-71 NAEVEHFLTA
+71 DAEVARFLSA
-81 VEKTKNEI
+81 IEKTKSEI
-89 KALQD
+89 KTIQD
-94 KMQKTIEKRDA
+94 RMQKTIEKRDA
-105 KIFDAHLLLVEDK
+105 KIFDAHLLIVGDK
-118 LLHKEVISRIR
+118 LIHKEVISRIKNG
-129 TQLCSAQSAFLLTIQ
+129 LCNAQSSFLLTIQ
-144 KYIKA
+144 KYLDA
-149 ISGANDT
+149 IAGTNDT

-165 RDIASRVIR
+165 RDIANRILR
-174 NLNGDSDA
+174 NLNGDKDG
-182 GPTLDHLPENT
+182 GPSLDNLPENT

-207 LDRRNI
+207 LDRKNI
-213 LGFAIETGSR
+213 LGFAIETGSK

-268 SKETLAFYKEK
+268 SRETLAFYREK
-279 ISRKDELYNLLLKES
+279 ISRKDELYSILQKES

-316 DLDQVFRC
+316 DLEEVSRC

-329 GLFRTEYLFMNTPVP
+329 GLFRTEDLFMNTPVA
-344 PDEETQYNIYAK
+344 PDEETQYQIYSK
-356 LLQAMRGRAV
+356 LLRAMRGRAV

-373 GGDKLDYASASATR
+373 GGDKLDFASASATR

-392 LGLRAIRLCHEKPR
+392 LGLRAIRLCHEKPQL
-406 IIRTQL
+406 IRTQL

-418 GVFGDL
+418 GTEGDL

-432 SLSEIEELLTIRDEV
+432 SLSEIEELLSIRDEI

-452 NENLQFDPKVK
+452 NENVPFDPKVK

-523 RLTVAAAKKHRIP
+523 RLTVEAAKKHRIP

-560 LSMSPNAIAE
+560 LSMSPNALAE
-570 IRGVIRKT
+570 VRGVIRKT
-578 SMLASERIAKVAL
+578 SMLASEQLAKIAL
-591 TATDP
+591 TSADP
-596 EDVMDLA
+596 EDVMVLA
-603 KEHIQTVAPD
+603 KEHIQAVAPD
-613 IASIFG
+613 IASILG

>member
-1 MNETASPVSADPL
+1 MIDPASADPL
-14 PAGTA
+14 PGVAA
-19 PAQTPHPVEKKEVL
+19 ASAPVEKKEVL
-33 FHGVPAS
+33 FHGFPAS

-58 DEIDQIPIEPSEV
+58 HEIDPIPIAASDV
-71 NAEVEHFLTA
+71 DAEVARFQSA
-81 VEKTKNEI
+81 IEKTKSEI
-89 KALQD
+89 KTIQD
-94 KMQKTIEKRDA
+94 RMRKTIEKRDA
-105 KIFDAHLLLVEDK
+105 KIFDAHLLIVGDK
-118 LLHKEVISRIR
+118 LIHKEVISRIKNG
-129 TQLCSAQSAFLLTIQ
+129 LCNAQSSFLLTIQ
-144 KYIKA
+144 KYLDA
-149 ISGANDT
+149 ISGTNDT

-165 RDIASRVIR
+165 RDIANRILR
-174 NLNGDSDA
+174 NLNGDKDG
-182 GPTLDHLPENT
+182 GPSLDNLPENT

-213 LGFAIETGSR
+213 LGFAIETGSK

-268 SKETLAFYKEK
+268 SRETLAFYREK
-279 ISRKDELYNLLLKES
+279 ISRKDELYSVLMKES

-316 DLDQVFRC
+316 DLEEVFRC
-324 GAEGI
+324 GAEGV
-329 GLFRTEYLFMNTPVP
+329 GLFRTEYLFMNTPVA
-344 PDEETQYNIYAK
+344 PDEETQFKIYSK
-356 LLQAMRGRAV
+356 LLRAMHGRAV

-373 GGDKLDYASASATR
+373 GGDKLDFASASAGR

-392 LGLRAIRLCHEKPR
+392 LGLRAIRLCHEKPQL
-406 IIRTQL
+406 IRTQL

-418 GVFGDL
+418 GVEGDL

-432 SLSEIEELLTIRDEV
+432 SLSEIEELLSIRDEV
-447 MEELK
+447 IEELK
-452 NENLQFDPKVK
+452 SENIPFDPKVR

-570 IRGVIRKT
+570 VRGVIRKT
-578 SMLASERIAKVAL
+578 SMLASEHLAKIALSAS
-591 TATDP
+591 DP
-596 EDVMDLA
+596 EDVMVLA
-603 KEHIQTVAPD
+603 KEHIQSVAPE
-613 IASIFG
+613 IASILG

>member
-1 MNETASPVSADPL
+1 MIDPASADPL
-14 PAGTA
+14 PGATA
-19 PAQTPHPVEKKEVL
+19 AAPPVEKKEVL
-33 FHGVPAS
+33 FHGFPAS

-58 DEIDQIPIEPSEV
+58 HEIDPIPIAASEV
-71 NAEVEHFLTA
+71 DAEVARFQSA
-81 VEKTKNEI
+81 IEKTKSEI
-89 KALQD
+89 KTIQNR
-94 KMQKTIEKRDA
+94 MQKTIEKRDA
-105 KIFDAHLLLVEDK
+105 KIFDAHLLIVGDK
-118 LLHKEVISRIR
+118 LIHKEVISRIKNG
-129 TQLCSAQSAFLLTIQ
+129 LCNAQSSFLLTIQ
-144 KYIKA
+144 KYLDA
-149 ISGANDT
+149 ISGTNDT

-165 RDIASRVIR
+165 RDIANRILR
-174 NLNGDSDA
+174 NLNGDKDG
-182 GPTLDHLPENT
+182 GPSLDNLPENT

-213 LGFAIETGSR
+213 LGFATETGSK

-268 SKETLAFYKEK
+268 SRETLAFYREK
-279 ISRKDELYNLLLKES
+279 ISRKDELYSILQKES

-316 DLDQVFRC
+316 DLEEVSRC

-329 GLFRTEYLFMNTPVP
+329 GLFRTEYLFMNTPVA
-344 PDEETQYNIYAK
+344 PDEETQYSIYAK
-356 LLQAMRGRAV
+356 LLRAMRGRAV

-373 GGDKLDYASASATR
+373 GGDKLDFASASASR

-392 LGLRAIRLCHEKPR
+392 LGLRAIRLCHEKPQL
-406 IIRTQL
+406 IRTQL

-418 GVFGDL
+418 GTEGDL

-432 SLSEIEELLTIRDEV
+432 SLSEIEELLSIRDEV

-452 NENLQFDPKVK
+452 AANIPFDPKVK

-472 ACLIADALAAK
+472 ACLIAEALAAK

-523 RLTVAAAKKHRIP
+523 RLTVEAAKKHRIP
-536 VCVCGEIA
+536 VCVRGEIA

-560 LSMSPNAIAE
+560 LSMSPNALAE
-570 IRGVIRKT
+570 VRGVIRKT
-578 SMLASERIAKVAL
+578 SMLASEQLAKIAL
-591 TATDP
+591 TSADP
-596 EDVMDLA
+596 EDVMVLA
-603 KEHIQTVAPD
+603 KEHIQSVAPD
-613 IASIFG
+613 IASILG

>member
-1 MNETASPVSADPL
+1 MIDPASADPL
-14 PAGTA
+14 PGAA
-19 PAQTPHPVEKKEVL
+19 AAPVEKKEVL
-33 FHGVPAS
+33 FHGFPAS

-58 DEIDQIPIEPSEV
+58 HEIDPIPIAASEV
-71 NAEVEHFLTA
+71 DAEVARFLSA
-81 VEKTKNEI
+81 IEKTKSEI
-89 KALQD
+89 KTIQD
-94 KMQKTIEKRDA
+94 RMQKTIEKRDA
-105 KIFDAHLLLVEDK
+105 KIFDAHLLIVGDK
-118 LLHKEVISRIR
+118 LIHKEVISRIKNG
-129 TQLCSAQSAFLLTIQ
+129 LCNAQSSFLLTIQ
-144 KYIKA
+144 KYLDA
-149 ISGANDT
+149 IAGTNDT

-165 RDIASRVIR
+165 RDIANRILR
-174 NLNGDSDA
+174 NLNGDKDG
-182 GPTLDHLPENT
+182 GPSLDNLPENT

-207 LDRRNI
+207 LDRKNI
-213 LGFAIETGSR
+213 LGFAIETGSK

-268 SKETLAFYKEK
+268 SRETLAFYREK
-279 ISRKDELYNLLLKES
+279 ISRKDELYSILQKES

-316 DLDQVFRC
+316 DLEEVSRC

-329 GLFRTEYLFMNTPVP
+329 GLFRTEYLFMNTPVA
-344 PDEETQYNIYAK
+344 PDEETQYQIYAK
-356 LLQAMRGRAV
+356 LLRAMRGRAV

-373 GGDKLDYASASATR
+373 GGDKLDFASVSATR

-392 LGLRAIRLCHEKPR
+392 LGLRAIRLCHEKPQL
-406 IIRTQL
+406 IRTQL

-418 GVFGDL
+418 GTEGDL

-432 SLSEIEELLTIRDEV
+432 SLSEIEELLSIRDEI

-452 NENLQFDPKVK
+452 NENVPFDPKVK

-523 RLTVAAAKKHRIP
+523 RLTVEAAKKHRIP

-560 LSMSPNAIAE
+560 LSMSPNALAE
-570 IRGVIRKT
+570 VRGVIRKT
-578 SMLASERIAKVAL
+578 SMLASEQLAKIAL
-591 TATDP
+591 TSADP
-596 EDVMDLA
+596 EDVMVLA
-603 KEHIQTVAPD
+603 KEHIQAVAPD
-613 IASIFG
+613 IASILG

>member
-1 MNETASPVSADPL
+1 MIDTASADPL
-14 PAGTA
+14 PAA
-19 PAQTPHPVEKKEVL
+19 AVHPVEKKEVL
-33 FHGVPAS
+33 FHGFPAS
-40 PGICRGRVL
+40 PGICHGRVL

-58 DEIDQIPIEPSEV
+58 REVDPIPIEASEID
-71 NAEVEHFLTA
+71 AEIARF
-81 VEKTKNEI
+81 
-89 KALQD
+89 QS
-94 KMQKTIEKRDA
+94 IEKRDA
-105 KIFDAHLLLVEDK
+105 KIFDAHLLIVEDR
-118 LLHKEVISRIR
+118 LLHKEVVSRIR
-129 TQLCSAQSAFLLTIQ
+129 NELCNAQSSFLLTIRR
-144 KYIKA
+144 YLDA
-149 ISGANDT
+149 ISGTNDT

-165 RDIASRVIR
+165 RDIANRILR
-174 NLNGDSDA
+174 NLNGDKDG
-182 GPTLDHLPENT
+182 GPSLDNLPENT

-213 LGFAIETGSR
+213 LGFAIETGSK

-268 SKETLAFYKEK
+268 SRETLAFYREK
-279 ISRKDELYNLLLKES
+279 ISRKDELYSILQKES

-316 DLDQVFRC
+316 DLEEVSRC

-329 GLFRTEYLFMNTPVP
+329 GLFRTEYLFMNTPVA
-344 PDEETQYNIYAK
+344 PDEETQYKIYSK
-356 LLQAMRGRAV
+356 LLRAMRGRAV

-373 GGDKLDYASASATR
+373 GGDKLDFASASATR

-392 LGLRAIRLCHEKPR
+392 LGLRAIRLCHEKPQL
-406 IIRTQL
+406 IRTQL

-418 GVFGDL
+418 GVYGDL

-432 SLSEIEELLTIRDEV
+432 SLSEIEELLAIRDEV

-452 NENLQFDPKVK
+452 NENLPFDPKVR

-523 RLTVAAAKKHRIP
+523 RLTVEAAKKHRIP

-570 IRGVIRKT
+570 VRGVIRKT
-578 SMLASERIAKVAL
+578 SMLASEQLAKIAL
-591 TATDP
+591 TAADP
-596 EDVMDLA
+596 EDVMVLA
-603 KEHIQTVAPD
+603 KEHIQSVAPD
-613 IASIFG
+613 IASILG

>member
-1 MNETASPVSADPL
+1 MIDPASADPL
-14 PAGTA
+14 PGAA
-19 PAQTPHPVEKKEVL
+19 AASVEKKEVL
-33 FHGVPAS
+33 FHGFPAS

-58 DEIDQIPIEPSEV
+58 HEIDPIPIAASEV
-71 NAEVEHFLTA
+71 DAEVARFLSA
-81 VEKTKNEI
+81 IEKTKSEI
-89 KALQD
+89 KTIQD
-94 KMQKTIEKRDA
+94 RMQKTIEKRDA
-105 KIFDAHLLLVEDK
+105 KIFDAHLLIVGDK
-118 LLHKEVISRIR
+118 LIHKEVISRIKNG
-129 TQLCSAQSAFLLTIQ
+129 LCNAQSSFLLTIQ
-144 KYIKA
+144 KYLDA
-149 ISGANDT
+149 IAGTNDT

-165 RDIASRVIR
+165 RDIANRILR
-174 NLNGDSDA
+174 NLNGDKDG
-182 GPTLDHLPENT
+182 GPSLDNLPENT

-207 LDRRNI
+207 LDRKNI
-213 LGFAIETGSR
+213 LGFAIETGSK

-268 SKETLAFYKEK
+268 SRETLAFYREK
-279 ISRKDELYNLLLKES
+279 ISRKDELYSILQKES

-316 DLDQVFRC
+316 DLEEVSRC

-329 GLFRTEYLFMNTPVP
+329 GLFRTEYLFMNTPVA
-344 PDEETQYNIYAK
+344 PDEETQYRIYAK
-356 LLQAMRGRAV
+356 LLRAMRGRAV

-373 GGDKLDYASASATR
+373 GGDKLDFASVSATR

-392 LGLRAIRLCHEKPR
+392 LGLRAIRLCHEKPQL
-406 IIRTQL
+406 IRTQL

-418 GVFGDL
+418 GTEGDL

-432 SLSEIEELLTIRDEV
+432 SLSEIEELLSIRDEI

-452 NENLQFDPKVK
+452 NENVPFDPKVK

-523 RLTVAAAKKHRIP
+523 RLTVEAAKKHRIP

-560 LSMSPNAIAE
+560 LSMSPNALAE
-570 IRGVIRKT
+570 VRGVIRKT
-578 SMLASERIAKVAL
+578 SMLASEQLAKIAL
-591 TATDP
+591 TSADP
-596 EDVMDLA
+596 EDVMVLA
-603 KEHIQTVAPD
+603 KEHIQAVAPD
-613 IASIFG
+613 IASILG

>member
-1 MNETASPVSADPL
+1 MIDPASADPL
-14 PAGTA
+14 PGVAA
-19 PAQTPHPVEKKEVL
+19 ASAPVEKKEVL
-33 FHGVPAS
+33 FHGFPAS

-58 DEIDQIPIEPSEV
+58 HEIDPIPIAASDV
-71 NAEVEHFLTA
+71 DAEVARFQSA
-81 VEKTKNEI
+81 IEKTKSEI
-89 KALQD
+89 KTIQD
-94 KMQKTIEKRDA
+94 RMRKTIEKRDA
-105 KIFDAHLLLVEDK
+105 KIFDAHLLIVGDK
-118 LLHKEVISRIR
+118 LIHKEVISRIKNG
-129 TQLCSAQSAFLLTIQ
+129 LCNAQSSFLLTIQ
-144 KYIKA
+144 KYLDA
-149 ISGANDT
+149 ISGTNDT

-165 RDIASRVIR
+165 RDIANRILR
-174 NLNGDSDA
+174 NLNGDKDG
-182 GPTLDHLPENT
+182 GPSLDNLPENT

-207 LDRRNI
+207 LDRKNI
-213 LGFAIETGSR
+213 LGFAIETGSK

-268 SKETLAFYKEK
+268 SRETLAFYREK
-279 ISRKDELYNLLLKES
+279 ISRKEELYSILQKES

-316 DLDQVFRC
+316 DLEEVSRC

-329 GLFRTEYLFMNTPVP
+329 GLFRTEYLFMNTPVA
-344 PDEETQYNIYAK
+344 PDEETQYQIYAK
-356 LLQAMRGRAV
+356 LLRAMRGRAV

-373 GGDKLDYASASATR
+373 GGDKLDFASVSATR

-392 LGLRAIRLCHEKPR
+392 LGLRAIRLCHEKPQL
-406 IIRTQL
+406 IRTQL

-418 GVFGDL
+418 GTEGDL

-432 SLSEIEELLTIRDEV
+432 SLSEIEELLAIRDEI

-452 NENLQFDPKVK
+452 NENIPFDPKVK

-523 RLTVAAAKKHRIP
+523 RLTVEAAKKHRIP

-560 LSMSPNAIAE
+560 LSMSPNALAE
-570 IRGVIRKT
+570 VRGVIRKT
-578 SMLASERIAKVAL
+578 SMLASEQLAKIAL
-591 TATDP
+591 TSADP
-596 EDVMDLA
+596 EDVMVLA
-603 KEHIQTVAPD
+603 KEHIQSVAPD
-613 IASIFG
+613 IASILG

>member
-1 MNETASPVSADPL
+1 MIDPASADPL
-14 PAGTA
+14 PAA
-19 PAQTPHPVEKKEVL
+19 APHPVEKKEVL
-33 FHGVPAS
+33 FHGFPAS

-58 DEIDQIPIEPSEV
+58 HEIDPIPIAASEV
-71 NAEVEHFLTA
+71 DAEVARFLSA
-81 VEKTKNEI
+81 IEKTKSEI
-89 KALQD
+89 KTIQD
-94 KMQKTIEKRDA
+94 RMQKTIEKRDA
-105 KIFDAHLLLVEDK
+105 KIFDAHLLIVGDK
-118 LLHKEVISRIR
+118 LIHKEVISRIKNG
-129 TQLCSAQSAFLLTIQ
+129 LCNAQSSFLLTIQ
-144 KYIKA
+144 KYLDA
-149 ISGANDT
+149 IAGTNDT

-165 RDIASRVIR
+165 RDIANRILR
-174 NLNGDSDA
+174 NLNGDKDG
-182 GPTLDHLPENT
+182 GPSLDNLPENT

-207 LDRRNI
+207 LDRKNI
-213 LGFAIETGSR
+213 LGFAIETGSK

-268 SKETLAFYKEK
+268 SRETLAFYREK
-279 ISRKDELYNLLLKES
+279 ISRKDELYSILQKES

-316 DLDQVFRC
+316 DLEEVSRC

-329 GLFRTEYLFMNTPVP
+329 GLFRTEYLFMNTPVA
-344 PDEETQYNIYAK
+344 PDEETQYQIYAK
-356 LLQAMRGRAV
+356 LLRAMRGRAV

-373 GGDKLDYASASATR
+373 GGDKLDFASVSATR

-392 LGLRAIRLCHEKPR
+392 LGLRAIRLCHEKPQL
-406 IIRTQL
+406 IRTQL

-418 GVFGDL
+418 GTEGDL

-432 SLSEIEELLTIRDEV
+432 SLSEIEELLSIRDEI

-452 NENLQFDPKVK
+452 NENVPFDPKVK

-523 RLTVAAAKKHRIP
+523 RLTVEAAKKHRIP

-560 LSMSPNAIAE
+560 LSMSPNALAE
-570 IRGVIRKT
+570 VRGVIRKT
-578 SMLASERIAKVAL
+578 SMLASEQLAKIAL
-591 TATDP
+591 TSADP
-596 EDVMDLA
+596 EDVMVLA
-603 KEHIQTVAPD
+603 KEHIQSVAPD
-613 IASIFG
+613 IASILG

>member
-1 MNETASPVSADPL
+1 MIDNASVDPL
-14 PAGTA
+14 PAA
-19 PAQTPHPVEKKEVL
+19 AAARPVEKKEVL
-33 FHGVPAS
+33 FHGFPAS

-58 DEIDQIPIEPSEV
+58 HEIDPIPIDASDV
-71 NAEVEHFLTA
+71 DAEVARFQSA
-81 VEKTKNEI
+81 IEKTKSEI
-89 KALQD
+89 KTIQD
-94 KMQKTIEKRDA
+94 RMQKTIEKRDA
-105 KIFDAHLLLVEDK
+105 KIFDAHLLIVGDK
-118 LLHKEVISRIR
+118 LIHKEVISRIR
-129 TQLCSAQSAFLLTIQ
+129 NGLCNAQSSFLLTIQ
-144 KYIKA
+144 KYLDA
-149 ISGANDT
+149 ISGTNDT

-165 RDIASRVIR
+165 RDIANRIIR
-174 NLNGDSDA
+174 NLNGDMDG
-182 GPTLDHLPENT
+182 GPSLDNLPENT

-213 LGFAIETGSR
+213 LGFAIETGSK

-268 SKETLAFYKEK
+268 SRDTLAFYREK
-279 ISRKDELYNLLLKES
+279 ISRKDELYSILQKES

-316 DLDQVFRC
+316 DLEEVFRC

-329 GLFRTEYLFMNTPVP
+329 GLFRTEYLFMNTPVA

-356 LLQAMRGRAV
+356 LLRAMRGRAV

-373 GGDKLDYASASATR
+373 GGDKLDFASASAIR

-392 LGLRAIRLCHEKPR
+392 LGLRAIRLCHEKPQL
-406 IIRTQL
+406 IRTQL

-418 GVFGDL
+418 GTEGDL

-432 SLSEIEELLTIRDEV
+432 SLSEIEELLAIRDEV
-447 MEELK
+447 MGELK
-452 NENLQFDPKVK
+452 TANIPFDPKVR

-523 RLTVAAAKKHRIP
+523 RLTVEAAKKHRIP

-560 LSMSPNAIAE
+560 LSMSPNALAE
-570 IRGVIRKT
+570 VRGVIRKT
-578 SMLASERIAKVAL
+578 SMLASEQLAKIAL

-596 EDVMDLA
+596 EDVMVLS
-603 KEHIQTVAPD
+603 KEHIQSVAPD
-613 IASIFG
+613 IASILG

>member
-1 MNETASPVSADPL
+1 MTDTALAADPL
-14 PAGTA
+14 PSETA
-19 PAQTPHPVEKKEVL
+19 FSSVHPVEKKEVL
-33 FHGVPAS
+33 FHGFPAS

-58 DEIDQIPIEPSEV
+58 NEIDPIPIGPGEVESEV
-71 NAEVEHFLTA
+71 KRFQTA
-81 VEKTKNEI
+81 LDKTKAEI
-89 KALQD
+89 KALQK
-94 KMQKTIEKRDA
+94 KMQRTIEKKDA
-105 KIFDAHLLLVEDK
+105 KIFDAHLLIVEDK
-118 LLHKEVISRIR
+118 LLHREVVGRIR
-129 TQLCSAQSAFLLTIQ
+129 QLCNAQSSFLLTIQ
-144 KYIKA
+144 KYINA
-149 ISGANDT
+149 ISGTNDT
-156 YLNERAGDI
+156 YLHERAGDI
-165 RDIASRVIR
+165 RDIANRILR
-174 NLNGDSDA
+174 NLNGDRDV
-182 GPTLDHLPENT
+182 GPTLDNLPENT

-207 LDRRNI
+207 LDRRNL

-268 SKETLAFYKEK
+268 SRETLAFYKEK
-279 ISRKDELYNLLLKES
+279 ISRKDELYNLLLKDS

-311 IEGAD
+311 IEGAE

-324 GAEGI
+324 GAEGV
-329 GLFRTEYLFMNTPVP
+329 GLFRTEYLFMNTPVA
-344 PDEETQYNIYAK
+344 PDEETQFRIYSK
-356 LLQAMRGRAV
+356 LLRAMHGRAV

-373 GGDKLDYASASATR
+373 GGDKLDFASASAIR

-392 LGLRAIRLCHEKPR
+392 LGLRAIRLCHEKPQ

-418 GVFGDL
+418 GVDGDL

-432 SLSEIEELLTIRDEV
+432 SLSEIEELLDIRDEV
-447 MEELK
+447 MDELRS
-452 NENLQFDPKVK
+452 ENVPFDPKVK

-523 RLTVAAAKKHRIP
+523 RLTVEAAKRHRIP

-570 IRGVIRKT
+570 VRGVIRKT
-578 SMLASERIAKVAL
+578 SMLASENLAKIALSAS
-591 TATDP
+591 DP
-596 EDVMDLA
+596 EDVMLLA
-603 KEHIQTVAPD
+603 KEHIQAVAPD
-613 IASIFG
+613 IASILG

>member
-1 MNETASPVSADPL
+1 MMENASADPL
-14 PAGTA
+14 PAA
-19 PAQTPHPVEKKEVL
+19 AAHPVEKKEVL
-33 FHGVPAS
+33 FHGFPAS

-58 DEIDQIPIEPSEV
+58 HEIDPIPIEASEV
-71 NAEVEHFLTA
+71 DAEVARFQSA
-81 VEKTKNEI
+81 IEKTKSEI
-89 KALQD
+89 RTIQD
-94 KMQKTIEKRDA
+94 RMKKTIEKRDA
-105 KIFDAHLLLVEDK
+105 KIFDAHLLIVEDK
-118 LLHKEVISRIR
+118 LLHKEVLSRIKNG
-129 TQLCSAQSAFLLTIQ
+129 LCNAQSSFLLTIQ
-144 KYIKA
+144 KYLDA
-149 ISGANDT
+149 ISGTNDT

-165 RDIASRVIR
+165 RDIANRILR
-174 NLNGDSDA
+174 NLNGDKDG
-182 GPTLDHLPENT
+182 GPSLDNLPENT

-207 LDRRNI
+207 LDRKNI
-213 LGFAIETGSR
+213 LGFAIETGSK

-268 SKETLAFYKEK
+268 SRETLAFYREK
-279 ISRKDELYNLLLKES
+279 ISRKDELYSILRKES

-316 DLDQVFRC
+316 DLEEVSRC

-329 GLFRTEYLFMNTPVP
+329 GLFRTEYLFMNTPVA
-344 PDEETQYNIYAK
+344 PDEETQYSIYAK
-356 LLQAMRGRAV
+356 LLRAMRGRAV

-373 GGDKLDYASASATR
+373 GGDKLDFASASATR

-392 LGLRAIRLCHEKPR
+392 LGLRAIRLCHEKPQL
-406 IIRTQL
+406 IRTQL

-418 GVFGDL
+418 GTEGDL

-432 SLSEIEELLTIRDEV
+432 SLSEIEELLAIRDEV

-452 NENLQFDPKVK
+452 NENIPFDPKVK

-523 RLTVAAAKKHRIP
+523 RLTVEAAKKHRIP

-560 LSMSPNAIAE
+560 LSMSPNALAE
-570 IRGVIRKT
+570 VRGVIRKT
-578 SMLASERIAKVAL
+578 SMLASEQLAKIAL
-591 TATDP
+591 TSADP
-596 EDVMDLA
+596 EDVMVLA
-603 KEHIQTVAPD
+603 KEHIQAVAPD
-613 IASIFG
+613 IASILG

>member
-1 MNETASPVSADPL
+1 MTSPASTDPLGTASA
-14 PAGTA
+14 
-19 PAQTPHPVEKKEVL
+19 PHPVEKKEVL
-33 FHGVPAS
+33 FHGFPAS

-58 DEIDQIPIEPSEV
+58 NEIDPIPIEPSDAE
-71 NAEVEHFLTA
+71 AEVARFQSA
-81 VEKTKNEI
+81 IEKTKAEI
-89 KALQD
+89 KALQK

-105 KIFDAHLLLVEDK
+105 KIFDAHLLIVEDK
-118 LLHKEVISRIR
+118 LLHREVVSRIR
-129 TQLCSAQSAFLLTIQ
+129 TGLCNAQSSFLLTIQ
-144 KYIKA
+144 RYLNA
-149 ISGANDT
+149 ISGTNDT

-165 RDIASRVIR
+165 RDIANRILR
-174 NLNGDSDA
+174 NLTGDKDG
-182 GPTLDHLPENT
+182 GPSLDNLPENT

-207 LDRRNI
+207 LDRKNI

-268 SKETLAFYKEK
+268 CRETLAFYKEK
-279 ISRKDELYNLLLKES
+279 ISRKDELYSILLKDS

-316 DLDQVFRC
+316 DLEQVFQC

-329 GLFRTEYLFMNTPVP
+329 GLFRTEYLFMNTPVA
-344 PDEETQYNIYAK
+344 PDEETQFQIYSK
-356 LLQAMRGRAV
+356 LLRAMHGRAV

-373 GGDKLDYASASATR
+373 GGDKLDFASASAIR

-392 LGLRAIRLCHEKPR
+392 LGLRAIRLCHEKPQ

-418 GVFGDL
+418 GVEGDL

-432 SLSEIEELLTIRDEV
+432 SLSEIEELLSIRDEV

-452 NENLQFDPKVK
+452 RENLPFDPKVR

-523 RLTVAAAKKHRIP
+523 RLTVEAAKRHRIP

-560 LSMSPNAIAE
+560 LSTSPNALAE

-578 SMLASERIAKVAL
+578 SMLDSERIAKVAL
-591 TATDP
+591 TAADP
-596 EDVMDLA
+596 EDVMVLA

>member
-1 MNETASPVSADPL
+1 MIDPASADPL
-14 PAGTA
+14 PAA
-19 PAQTPHPVEKKEVL
+19 NPHPVEKKEVL
-33 FHGVPAS
+33 FHGFPAS

-49 VFGAAHTDF
+49 VFGAVHTDF
-58 DEIDQIPIEPSEV
+58 REVDPIPIEATEID
-71 NAEVEHFLTA
+71 AEIARFQSAIER
-81 VEKTKNEI
+81 TKSEI
-89 KALQD
+89 KTIQNR
-94 KMQKTIEKRDA
+94 MQKTIEKRDA
-105 KIFDAHLLLVEDK
+105 KIFDAHLLIVEDK
-118 LLHKEVISRIR
+118 LLHKEVVSRIR
-129 TQLCSAQSAFLLTIQ
+129 NELCNAQSSFLLTIRR
-144 KYIKA
+144 YLDA
-149 ISGANDT
+149 ISGTNDT

-165 RDIASRVIR
+165 RDIANRILR
-174 NLNGDSDA
+174 NLNGDKDG
-182 GPTLDHLPENT
+182 GPSLDNLPENT

-213 LGFAIETGSR
+213 LGFAIETGSK

-268 SKETLAFYKEK
+268 SRETLAFYREK
-279 ISRKDELYNLLLKES
+279 ISRKDELYSILRKES

-316 DLDQVFRC
+316 DLEEVSRC

-329 GLFRTEYLFMNTPVP
+329 GLFRTEYLFMNTPVA
-344 PDEETQYNIYAK
+344 PDEETQYQIYSK
-356 LLQAMRGRAV
+356 LLRAMRGRAV

-373 GGDKLDYASASATR
+373 GGDKLDFASFSATR

-392 LGLRAIRLCHEKPR
+392 LGLRAIRLCHEKPQL
-406 IIRTQL
+406 IRTQL

-418 GVFGDL
+418 GTEGDL

-432 SLSEIEELLTIRDEV
+432 SLSEIEELLSIRDEI

-452 NENLQFDPKVK
+452 NANIPFDPKVK

-523 RLTVAAAKKHRIP
+523 RLTVEAAKKHRIP

-560 LSMSPNAIAE
+560 LSMSPNALAE
-570 IRGVIRKT
+570 VRGVIRKT
-578 SMLASERIAKVAL
+578 SMLASEHLAKIAL
-591 TATDP
+591 TAADP
-596 EDVMDLA
+596 EDVMVLA
-603 KEHIQTVAPD
+603 KEHIQSVAPD
-613 IASIFG
+613 IASILG

>member
-1 MNETASPVSADPL
+1 MIDSVSTDPL
-14 PAGTA
+14 GTA
-19 PAQTPHPVEKKEVL
+19 ATPHPVEKKEVL
-33 FHGVPAS
+33 FHGFPAS

-58 DEIDQIPIEPSEV
+58 NEIDPIPIEASEAD
-71 NAEVEHFLTA
+71 AEVARFQSAL
-81 VEKTKNEI
+81 EKTKVEI
-89 KALQD
+89 KALQK
-94 KMQKTIEKRDA
+94 KMQRTIEKRDA
-105 KIFDAHLLLVEDK
+105 KIFDAHLLIVEDK
-118 LLHKEVISRIR
+118 LLHKEVVSRIR
-129 TQLCSAQSAFLLTIQ
+129 TSLCNAQSSFLLTIQ
-144 KYIKA
+144 RYLNA
-149 ISGANDT
+149 ISGTNDT
-156 YLNERAGDI
+156 YLKERAGDI
-165 RDIASRVIR
+165 RDIANRILR
-174 NLNGDSDA
+174 NLNGDKDG
-182 GPTLDHLPENT
+182 GPSLDNLPENT

-207 LDRRNI
+207 LDRKNI

-268 SKETLAFYKEK
+268 SRETLAFYKEK
-279 ISRKDELYNLLLKES
+279 ISRKDELYSIMLKERD
-294 SRAAET
+294 RAAET

-316 DLDQVFRC
+316 DLEQVSQC

-329 GLFRTEYLFMNTPVP
+329 GLFRTEYLFMNTPVA
-344 PDEETQYNIYAK
+344 PDEETQYQIYSK
-356 LLQAMRGRAV
+356 LLRAMHGRSV

-373 GGDKLDYASASATR
+373 GGDKLDFASASAIR

-392 LGLRAIRLCHEKPR
+392 LGLRAIRLCHEKPQL
-406 IIRTQL
+406 IRTQL

-418 GVFGDL
+418 GVEGDL

-432 SLSEIEELLTIRDEV
+432 SLSEIEELLAIRDEV

-452 NENLQFDPKVK
+452 GNNIPFDPKVR

-560 LSMSPNAIAE
+560 LSMSPNALAE

-578 SMLASERIAKVAL
+578 SMLDSEHIAKVAL
-591 TATDP
+591 TSADP
-596 EDVMDLA
+596 EDVMALA
-603 KEHIQTVAPD
+603 KEYIQSVAPD

>member
-1 MNETASPVSADPL
+1 MIDPASADPL
-14 PAGTA
+14 PGAA
-19 PAQTPHPVEKKEVL
+19 AAPVEKKEVL
-33 FHGVPAS
+33 FHGFPAS

-58 DEIDQIPIEPSEV
+58 HEIDPIPIAATDV
-71 NAEVEHFLTA
+71 DAEVARFQSA
-81 VEKTKNEI
+81 IEKTKSEI
-89 KALQD
+89 KTIQNR
-94 KMQKTIEKRDA
+94 MQKTIEKRDA
-105 KIFDAHLLLVEDK
+105 KIFDAHLLIVEDK
-118 LLHKEVISRIR
+118 LLHKEVLSRIKNG
-129 TQLCSAQSAFLLTIQ
+129 LCNAQSSFLLTIQ
-144 KYIKA
+144 KYLDA
-149 ISGANDT
+149 ISGTNDT

-165 RDIASRVIR
+165 RDIANRILR
-174 NLNGDSDA
+174 NLNGDKDG
-182 GPTLDHLPENT
+182 GPSLDNLPENT

-213 LGFAIETGSR
+213 LGFAIETGSK

-268 SKETLAFYKEK
+268 SRETLAFYREK
-279 ISRKDELYNLLLKES
+279 ISRKDELYSILRKES

-316 DLDQVFRC
+316 DLEEVFRC

-329 GLFRTEYLFMNTPVP
+329 GLFRTEYLFMNTPVA
-344 PDEETQYNIYAK
+344 PDEETQYSIYAK
-356 LLQAMRGRAV
+356 LLRAMRGRAV

-373 GGDKLDYASASATR
+373 GGDKLDFASASATR

-392 LGLRAIRLCHEKPR
+392 LGLRAIRLCHEKPQL
-406 IIRTQL
+406 IRTQL

-418 GVFGDL
+418 GTEGDL

-432 SLSEIEELLTIRDEV
+432 SLSEIEELLSIRDEV

-452 NENLQFDPKVK
+452 AANVPFDPKVR

-523 RLTVAAAKKHRIP
+523 RLTVEAAKKHRIP

-560 LSMSPNAIAE
+560 LSMSPNALAE
-570 IRGVIRKT
+570 VRGVIRKT
-578 SMLASERIAKVAL
+578 SMLASEQLAKIAL
-591 TATDP
+591 TSADP
-596 EDVMDLA
+596 EDVMVLA
-603 KEHIQTVAPD
+603 KEHIQSVAPD
-613 IASIFG
+613 IASILG

>member
-1 MNETASPVSADPL
+1 MIDPASADPL
-14 PAGTA
+14 PAA
-19 PAQTPHPVEKKEVL
+19 NPHPVEKKEVL
-33 FHGVPAS
+33 FHGFPAS

-49 VFGAAHTDF
+49 VFGAVHTDF
-58 DEIDQIPIEPSEV
+58 REVDPIPIEATEID
-71 NAEVEHFLTA
+71 AEIARFQSAIER
-81 VEKTKNEI
+81 TKSEI
-89 KALQD
+89 KTIQNR
-94 KMQKTIEKRDA
+94 MQKTIEKRDA
-105 KIFDAHLLLVEDK
+105 KIFDAHLLIVEDK
-118 LLHKEVISRIR
+118 LLHKEVLSRIR
-129 TQLCSAQSAFLLTIQ
+129 NELCNAQSSFLLTIRR
-144 KYIKA
+144 YLDA
-149 ISGANDT
+149 ISGTNDT

-165 RDIASRVIR
+165 RDIANRILR
-174 NLNGDSDA
+174 NLNGDKDG
-182 GPTLDHLPENT
+182 GPSLDNLPENT

-213 LGFAIETGSR
+213 LGFAIETGSK

-268 SKETLAFYKEK
+268 SRETLAFYREK
-279 ISRKDELYNLLLKES
+279 ISRKDELYSILRKES

-316 DLDQVFRC
+316 DLEEVSRC

-329 GLFRTEYLFMNTPVP
+329 GLFRTEYLFMNTPVA
-344 PDEETQYNIYAK
+344 PDEETQYQIYSK
-356 LLQAMRGRAV
+356 LLRAMRGRAV

-373 GGDKLDYASASATR
+373 GGDKLDFASFSATR

-392 LGLRAIRLCHEKPR
+392 LGLRAIRLCHEKPQL
-406 IIRTQL
+406 IRTQL

-418 GVFGDL
+418 GTEGDL

-432 SLSEIEELLTIRDEV
+432 SLSEIEELLSIRDEI

-452 NENLQFDPKVK
+452 NANIPFDPKVK

-523 RLTVAAAKKHRIP
+523 RLTVEAAKKHRIP

-560 LSMSPNAIAE
+560 LSMSPNALAE
-570 IRGVIRKT
+570 VRGVIRKT
-578 SMLASERIAKVAL
+578 SMLASEHLAKIAL
-591 TATDP
+591 TAADP
-596 EDVMDLA
+596 EDVMVLA
-603 KEHIQTVAPD
+603 KEHIQSVAPD
-613 IASIFG
+613 IASILG